1 MAVLR
6 FIAKSDGVFS
16 PEVMTA
22 MSAAFDDALNE
33 LKLADRDDPVA
44 EIVARKIIEVARQ
57 GECDPAR
64 LSATALDRI
73 QQMTIPWYGFR

>member
-16 PEVMTA
+16 PEVITA
-22 MSAAFDDALNE
+22 ISAAFDDALNK
-33 LKLADRDDPVA
+33 LKLVDRDDPVA
-44 EIVARKIIEVARQ
+44 EIVARKITEIARQ

-64 LSATALDRI
+64 LSAAAVDSI